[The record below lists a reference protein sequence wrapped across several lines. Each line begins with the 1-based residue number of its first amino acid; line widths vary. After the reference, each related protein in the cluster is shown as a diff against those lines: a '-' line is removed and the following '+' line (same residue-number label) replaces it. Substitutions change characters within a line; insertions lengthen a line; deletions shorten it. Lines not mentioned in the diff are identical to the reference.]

1 MMKEITFDYAKF
13 NDLDKIRVYME
24 LYPERVFT
32 NDFMEE
38 LANKYLNYYT
48 VRKMIKDIWYEVV
61 GELVDNI
68 NLIPND
74 YDGLRAIFKK
84 DK

>member
-1 MMKEITFDYAKF
+1 MERRTFEYANF
-13 NDLDKIRVYME
+13 DDLEKIRVYME

-38 LANKYLNYYT
+38 LASKFLNYHT
-48 VRKMIKDIWYEVV
+48 VRKMIKDIWHEVTN
-61 GELVDNI
+61 ELINNVNI
-68 NLIPND
+68 IPN
-74 YDGLRAIFKK
+74 YYEELKGIFKK

>member
-1 MMKEITFDYAKF
+1 MKRRTFEYGNFD
-13 NDLDKIRVYME
+13 DLEKIRVYME

-38 LANKYLNYYT
+38 LSSKFLNYHT
-48 VRKMIKDIWYEVV
+48 IRKMIKDIWYEVTN
-61 GELVDNI
+61 ELINNVNI
-68 NLIPND
+68 IPN
-74 YDGLRAIFKK
+74 YYEELEGIFKK